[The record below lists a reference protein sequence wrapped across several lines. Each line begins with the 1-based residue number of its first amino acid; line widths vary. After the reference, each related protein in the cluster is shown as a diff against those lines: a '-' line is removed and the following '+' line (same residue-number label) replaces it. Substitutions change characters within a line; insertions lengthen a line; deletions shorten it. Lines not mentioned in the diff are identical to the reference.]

1 MVGTF
6 CSLNALVSITCL
18 DLAKLSTP
26 SKFSDMDSKW
36 VLIFFTQLL
45 RENKNYQD
53 SRHPM
58 KLKPILE

>member
-1 MVGTF
+1 MVETF
-6 CSLNALVSITCL
+6 YILNALVFVTCL
-18 DLAKLSTP
+18 DLVKLSTP
-26 SKFSDMDSKW
+26 SKFIDTNSKW

-58 KLKPILE
+58 KLKPILK